1 MGGPRKLLATATAAA
16 CLFFAGARDVCGQVV
31 AEPAM
36 LTAGIPTTEVFMPYL
51 AFPENAYVLGGMIRF
66 PVGNDVDVGGR
77 AGLWLIDD
85 AKDSP
90 FVGGDLRY
98 NLLSR
103 PLSPGGGQLALS
115 FDVGL
120 GVSDPGVTIWK
131 IPVGFIAG
139 IGFVLAGG
147 DSEIF
152 VHPRFDLGLSSGE
165 DSFDAALLL
174 DVGGLF
180 SITPTMG
187 AMLGIR
193 FGEGPYA
200 EGDQVALA
208 LGVAWRL

>member
-1 MGGPRKLLATATAAA
+1 
-16 CLFFAGARDVCGQVV
+16 
-31 AEPAM
+31 M
-36 LTAGIPTTEVFMPYL
+36 L
-51 AFPENAYVLGGMIRF
+51 RF
-66 PVGNDVDVGGR
+66 PVSDDVDIGGR
-77 AGLWLIDD
+77 AGLWVIDD

-90 FVGGDLRY
+90 FAGGDLRY

-120 GVSDPGVTIWK
+120 GVSDPGATVWK
-131 IPVGFIAG
+131 IPIGFIAG

-152 VHPRFDLGLSSGE
+152 VHPRFDLGLSSGA
-165 DSFDAALLL
+165 DSFDAKLLL

-180 SITPTMG
+180 SITQSMG
-187 AMLGIR
+187 AMLDVR

-200 EGDQVALA
+200 EGDQVVLA

>member
-1 MGGPRKLLATATAAA
+1 MGGSRKLLATAMAAA
-16 CLFFAGARDVCGQVV
+16 CFFVGARDTCGQVV
-31 AEPAM
+31 AEPAL
-36 LTAGIPTTEVFMPYL
+36 LTAGIPTTEVFLPYV
-51 AFPENAYVLGGMIRF
+51 AFPENAYVFGGMLRF
-66 PVGNDVDVGGR
+66 PVSDDVDIGGR

-120 GVSDPGVTIWK
+120 GVSDPGATVWK

-180 SITPTMG
+180 SITQSMG
-187 AMLGIR
+187 ALIDVR
-193 FGEGPYA
+193 FGEGPYG
-200 EGDQVALA
+200 EGDQVVLA
-208 LGVAWRL
+208 LGVAWKL

>member
-1 MGGPRKLLATATAAA
+1 MGGSRKLLATALAAA
-16 CLFFAGARDVCGQVV
+16 CFVVGTRDVSGQVV
-31 AEPAM
+31 AEPAL
-36 LTAGIPTTEVFMPYL
+36 LTAGIPTTEVFLPYV
-51 AFPENAYVLGGMIRF
+51 AFPENAYVLGGMLRF
-66 PVGNDVDVGGR
+66 PVSDDVDIGGR

-85 AKDSP
+85 SRDTP
-90 FVGGDLRY
+90 FAGGDLRY

-115 FDVGL
+115 FDVGV
-120 GVSDPGVTIWK
+120 GVSDPGATVWK

-165 DSFDAALLL
+165 DDFDAALLL

-180 SITPTMG
+180 SITRSMG
-187 AMLGIR
+187 VLIDVR
-193 FGEGPYA
+193 FGQGPYQ
-200 EGDQVALA
+200 EGDQVV
-208 LGVAWRL
+208 LGLGAAWRI

>member
-1 MGGPRKLLATATAAA
+1 MGGSRKLLATAIAAA
-16 CLFFAGARDVCGQVV
+16 CFFAGARDAGGQVV
-31 AEPAM
+31 AEPAL
-36 LTAGIPTTEVFMPYL
+36 LTAGIPTTEVFLPYI
-51 AFPENAYVLGGMIRF
+51 AFPENAYVFGGMLRF
-66 PVGNDVDVGGR
+66 PVGDDVDIGGR

-85 AKDSP
+85 SKDSP

-120 GVSDPGVTIWK
+120 GVSDPGATVWK

-152 VHPRFDLGLSSGE
+152 VHPRE

-180 SITPTMG
+180 SITQSMG
-187 AMLGIR
+187 VLIDVR

-200 EGDQVALA
+200 EGDQVVLA
-208 LGVAWRL
+208 LGAAWRL

>member
-1 MGGPRKLLATATAAA
+1 MGGSRKLLATATAVA
-16 CLFFAGARDVCGQVV
+16 CFFAGTGEARGQVV
-31 AEPAM
+31 AEPAL
-36 LTAGIPTTEVFMPYL
+36 LTAGIPTTEIFLPYI
-51 AFPENAYVLGGMIRF
+51 AFPENAYVFGGMLRF
-66 PVGNDVDVGGR
+66 PVSDDVDIGGR

-90 FVGGDLRY
+90 FAGGDLRY

-115 FDVGL
+115 FNVGL
-120 GVSDPGVTIWK
+120 GISDPGVTVWK

-152 VHPRFDLGLSSGE
+152 VHPRFDLGLSSGA
-165 DSFDAALLL
+165 DSFDAELLL

-180 SITPTMG
+180 SITRSMG
-187 AMLGIR
+187 VMLDVR

-200 EGDQVALA
+200 EGDQAVLA

>member
-1 MGGPRKLLATATAAA
+1 MGGSRKVLATVMAAA
-16 CLFFAGARDVCGQVV
+16 CFLVGTRDVSGQVV
-31 AEPAM
+31 AEPAL
-36 LTAGIPTTEVFMPYL
+36 LTAGIPVTEVFLPYI
-51 AFPENAYVLGGMIRF
+51 AIPDHAIVVGGMLRF
-66 PVGNDVDVGGR
+66 PISDDVDIGGR
-77 AGLWLIDD
+77 AGLWVIDN

-90 FVGGDLRY
+90 FAGGDLRY

-120 GVSDPGVTIWK
+120 GVSDPGVTVWK

-152 VHPRFDLGLSSGE
+152 VHPRFDLALSSGE
-165 DSFDAALLL
+165 DSFDAELLL

-180 SITPTMG
+180 SITRSMG
-187 AMLGIR
+187 AMLDVR

-200 EGDQVALA
+200 EGDQVVLA

>member
-1 MGGPRKLLATATAAA
+1 MGGSRKVLAAAMAAA
-16 CLFFAGARDVCGQVV
+16 CFVVGTRDASGQVV
-31 AEPAM
+31 AEPAL
-36 LTAGIPTTEVFMPYL
+36 LTAGIPVTEVFLPYI
-51 AFPENAYVLGGMIRF
+51 AIPDRAVVVGGMLRF
-66 PVGNDVDVGGR
+66 PIGDDVDIGGR
-77 AGLWLIDD
+77 AGLWVIDG

-90 FVGGDLRY
+90 FAGGDLRY

-120 GVSDPGVTIWK
+120 GVSDPGVTVWK

-152 VHPRFDLGLSSGE
+152 VHPRFDLALSSGE
-165 DSFDAALLL
+165 DSFDAELLL

-180 SITPTMG
+180 SITRSMG
-187 AMLGIR
+187 AMLDVR

-200 EGDQVALA
+200 EGDQVVLA